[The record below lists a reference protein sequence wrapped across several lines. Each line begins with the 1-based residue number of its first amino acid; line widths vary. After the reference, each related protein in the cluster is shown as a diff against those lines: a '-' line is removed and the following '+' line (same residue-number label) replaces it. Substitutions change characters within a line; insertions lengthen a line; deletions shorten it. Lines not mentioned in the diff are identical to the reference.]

1 MSIMTK
7 LTTIIG
13 KTAAFIS
20 INKKI
25 FLWLIII
32 LAVYFILK
40 HIHGW
45 SNIFVSLE
53 NWMNKLN

>member
-1 MSIMTK
+1 MSTITK
-7 LTTIIG
+7 FATIIG

-25 FLWLIII
+25 FIGLIAIVV
-32 LAVYFILK
+32 LYFILK

-53 NWMNKLN
+53 NWMNK

>member
-1 MSIMTK
+1 MSNLVNK
-7 LTTIIG
+7 SATTIG

-25 FLWLIII
+25 FLGLIFIVV
-32 LAVYFILK
+32 VYFILK

-45 SNIFVSLE
+45 SNVFVSLE
-53 NWMNKLN
+53 NWMSK